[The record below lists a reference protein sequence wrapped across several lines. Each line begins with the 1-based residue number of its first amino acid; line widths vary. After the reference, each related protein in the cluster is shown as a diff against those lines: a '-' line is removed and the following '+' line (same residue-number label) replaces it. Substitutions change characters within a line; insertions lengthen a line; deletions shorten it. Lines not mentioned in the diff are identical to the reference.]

1 MSSDR
6 TSSFA
11 ADGPPPGADGA
22 TAAWPGPATTG
33 VDPTAALDATP
44 PRRVADRYGLGRRLG
59 SGGAADVFEAT
70 DDVLGRRVALKLLR
84 TTASVPDARE
94 RHDAETRLLASFNHP
109 HLVTVYDAG
118 VDAGQ
123 PYLVLEL
130 CEGPTLAAVLAE
142 GPLPADQVRRIGQAV
157 AAALAYVHA
166 RGVVHRD
173 VKPANVLSTPDGT
186 WLLADFGV
194 ARDEEQAGL
203 TAPALTVGTAGYL
216 APEQVRGEQVT
227 GTADVYALG
236 LVLLEALTGHREY
249 PGPALEAALARLHR
263 APVLPV
269 TLPAPWRSLLAD
281 LLAGDPAA
289 RPSAATAAAR
299 LATLPDAA
307 ATTVPLLVGAAAA
320 APPADAAAAV
330 TTLLPRPRGGL
341 LAGGWVRR
349 RSAVP
354 VALVGAGLAAGLVGL
369 VLGGGS
375 GGGAATGGAGTP
387 AAVPATGAVTPAAS
401 TVPVQPPVAAVP
413 VAVVPTSA
421 PAPAAVAPAP
431 AAPATVPSVGKGWT
445 GGSTGKGHG
454 HKGGD

>member
-1 MSSDR
+1 VSSDR
-6 TSSFA
+6 ASSSA
-11 ADGPPPGADGA
+11 ADGSPPTDEA

-33 VDPTAALDATP
+33 VDRTAALDAAP
-44 PRRVADRYGLGRRLG
+44 PRRIADRYRLGRRLG
-59 SGGAADVFEAT
+59 SGGAADVFEAA

-118 VDAGQ
+118 VDSGQ

-130 CEGPTLAAVLAE
+130 CEGPTLAAVLAA

-216 APEQVRGEQVT
+216 APEQVRGGQVT
-227 GTADVYALG
+227 GAADVYALG

-269 TLPAPWRSLLAD
+269 ALPAPWRTLLAD

-289 RPSAATAAAR
+289 RPSAATAATR

-320 APPADAAAAV
+320 ALPADAAPPA

-341 LAGGWVRR
+341 VVGGWARR

-375 GGGAATGGAGTP
+375 TGGAATGGAATP
-387 AAVPATGAVTPAAS
+387 AAVQATGAVAPAAS
-401 TVPVQPPVAAVP
+401 TAPVPVQSPVAAVP

-421 PAPAAVAPAP
+421 PAPAP
-431 AAPATVPSVGKGWT
+431 AAPATVPRVVKA
-445 GGSTGKGHG
+445 GGGPGTGHG
-454 HKGGD
+454 HKGGGARGGD